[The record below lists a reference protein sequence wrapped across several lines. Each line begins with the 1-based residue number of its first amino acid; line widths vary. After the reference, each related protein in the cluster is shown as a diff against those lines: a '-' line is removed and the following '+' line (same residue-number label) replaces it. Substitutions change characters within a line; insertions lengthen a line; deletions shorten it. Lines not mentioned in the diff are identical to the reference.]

1 MTVNRA
7 GPRSASVS
15 AADRI
20 LETEGLDPETCFS
33 CRKCSAGCPV
43 AEEMELAPHQ
53 LVRLVAAALEEEAL
67 RSSGIWL
74 CTSCQTCTTRCPN
87 GVDVAGV
94 MDALKQ
100 RAAASGVKPRDG
112 RVLAFYCA
120 FLDEVRARGRVHE
133 MALIARY
140 SLRVRRLP
148 GDIRMG
154 ARMVQKGK
162 IPFTPAKK
170 TATGELR
177 HLFERAKG
185 RRP

>member
-1 MTVNRA
+1 MTVDRT
-7 GPRSASVS
+7 GSRSACVS
-15 AADRI
+15 PADRI
-20 LETEGLDPETCFS
+20 REVEGLDPETCFS
-33 CRKCSAGCPV
+33 CRKCSSGCPV
-43 AEEMELAPHQ
+43 ADDMELAPHQ
-53 LVRLVAAALEEEAL
+53 LVGLVAANLEEEAL

-94 MDALKQ
+94 IDALRQ

-112 RVLAFYCA
+112 RVLAFYRA

-140 SLRVRRLP
+140 SVRARRIP
-148 GDIRMG
+148 GDIRLG

-162 IPFTPAKK
+162 MPLAPPKK
-170 TATGELR
+170 VATVELR

-185 RRP
+185 K

>member
-1 MTVNRA
+1 MNVNRA
-7 GPRSASVS
+7 GSRSASVS

-20 LETEGLDPETCFS
+20 REVEGLDPELCFS
-33 CRKCSAGCPV
+33 CHKCSAGCPV
-43 AEEMELAPHQ
+43 ADDMELAPHQ
-53 LVRLVAAALEEEAL
+53 LVGLVAANLAEEAL

-112 RVLAFYCA
+112 RVLAFYRA

-140 SLRVRRLP
+140 SLGARRLP
-148 GDIRMG
+148 ADIRLG
-154 ARMVQKGK
+154 ARMVRMGK
-162 IPFTPAKK
+162 IPLALPKK
-170 TATGELR
+170 AATGELR

-185 RRP
+185 K

>member
-15 AADRI
+15 PADRI
-20 LETEGLDPETCFS
+20 REVEGLYPELCFS
-33 CRKCSAGCPV
+33 CHKCSSGCPV
-43 AEEMELAPHQ
+43 ADDMELAPHQ
-53 LVRLVAAALEEEAL
+53 LVRLVTANLEEEAL

-94 MDALKQ
+94 IDALKQ

-112 RVLAFYCA
+112 RVLAFYRA
-120 FLDEVRARGRVHE
+120 FLNEVRARGRVHE

-140 SLRVRRLP
+140 SLGARRLP
-148 GDIRMG
+148 TDIRLG
-154 ARMVQKGK
+154 ARMVRMGK
-162 IPFTPAKK
+162 ISLARPKK
-170 TATGELR
+170 AATGELR

-185 RRP
+185 K

>member
-1 MTVNRA
+1 MTVDRA
-7 GPRSASVS
+7 GSRSACVS
-15 AADRI
+15 PADR
-20 LETEGLDPETCFS
+20 LREVEGLDPELCFS

-43 AEEMELAPHQ
+43 ADDMELAPHH

-100 RAAASGVKPRDG
+100 QAAASGVKPRDG
-112 RVLAFYCA
+112 RVLAFYRA

-140 SLRVRRLP
+140 SLRARRFP
-148 GDIRMG
+148 RDIRLG

-162 IPFTPAKK
+162 IPLALPKK
-170 TATGELR
+170 AATGELR

-185 RRP
+185 R

>member
-7 GPRSASVS
+7 GARSASV
-15 AADRI
+15 APADCIRGV
-20 LETEGLDPETCFS
+20 EGLDPELCFS

-43 AEEMELAPHQ
+43 ADDMELAPHQ
-53 LVRLVAAALEEEAL
+53 LVRLVAVALEEEAL

-94 MDALKQ
+94 IDALKQ
-100 RAAASGVKPRDG
+100 RAAASGVKPRD
-112 RVLAFYCA
+112 RRALAFYRA

-140 SLRVRRLP
+140 SLRARRFP
-148 GDIRMG
+148 GDIRLG

-162 IPFTPAKK
+162 IPLAPLKK
-170 TATGELR
+170 TAVGELR
-177 HLFERAKG
+177 RLFERVKE
-185 RRP
+185 R

>member
-1 MTVNRA
+1 MTANRA
-7 GPRSASVS
+7 GPTSACVS
-15 AADRI
+15 PADRI
-20 LETEGLDPETCFS
+20 LEIEGLDPETCSS

-43 AEEMELAPHQ
+43 ADDMELAPHQ
-53 LVRLVAAALEEEAL
+53 LVSLVAAGLEKEVL

-94 MDALKQ
+94 IDALKQ
-100 RAAASGVKPRDG
+100 RAAASGVRPRDG
-112 RVLAFYCA
+112 RALAFYRA

-140 SLRVRRLP
+140 SLRARRLP
-148 GDIRMG
+148 ADIRLG

-162 IPFTPAKK
+162 LPLALPKK
-170 TATGELR
+170 AATGELR

-185 RRP
+185 R